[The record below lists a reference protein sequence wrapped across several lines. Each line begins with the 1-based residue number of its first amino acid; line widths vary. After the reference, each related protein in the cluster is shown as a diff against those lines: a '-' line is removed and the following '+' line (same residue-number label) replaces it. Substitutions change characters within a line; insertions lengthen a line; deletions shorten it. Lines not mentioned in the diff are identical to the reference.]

1 MPGNDNIPFDY
12 QGAKSAGYSDQEIQG
27 FLKDKYNF
35 QFDITGAKNSGY
47 SDKEIGDYITNY
59 KPASTQ
65 GPIAPKT
72 ASDYTGFGSHALD
85 VPDDQETINRKNAV
99 VNESNSIIKSSFNSK
114 HADAA
119 IDKAAQDAFMKDN
132 PLPPQDPNSETQPI
146 PKPVIKLLP
155 SQLKENREAFKE
167 TVSPFDDA
175 GKKIIENSRSISKDP
190 DYISNINAAGYAA
203 KRGVNYDEG
212 TYNKIKGGKYGYDFM
227 RDKPT
232 IKLNVAQDFIQGVED
247 KYNAVNKADDLAT
260 KSKEEI
266 IADEENNRDQNL
278 PDAPI
283 PESKGWAYDIG
294 NNAAGFEKM
303 ILGGMASAIPGAA
316 PALGPTLG
324 TLFISHDA
332 GKAAAGGTFT
342 EVYHTLRNQ
351 GVNQSDAFDTAM
363 NQAKFNGASAAA
375 QMALMSYAG
384 MTSGTKPL
392 FGTTYGKGFKTL
404 MTSLGQNVKPAI
416 GNLMKELPAQAG
428 YAGAFKALENI
439 NSGKPIGDDVAN
451 SMIGVTKFL
460 GVLHALGAARSSLTP
475 RGIEVGL
482 NGVAGAN
489 PELVER
495 GINTLEAQKKLTPEE
510 SDKLRKDI
518 SNQIDLNKGLKDN
531 TPQEN
536 KQKIQDLIAK
546 RTSLE
551 NQLDP
556 EHPDFVDKAYH
567 PDIKEQINGVK
578 KEKADGTTEGK
589 DGINE
594 KIRQLSEPVK
604 DDEGALVKS
613 DADMA
618 KGMIEER
625 AVNGKLGGYPTND
638 PDALLKAIAEQAHG
652 GTTLD
657 DKFVSSRPLTEK
669 AFGKDLVDLATK
681 IHPEHILAD
690 EPKST
695 TGGIPVE
702 SEPELRTLDYGDWKG
717 KPESKESQDKIKQ
730 EILNNEPIGVSGE
743 KLSDFANRVLPAA
756 KKIMDNPDENT
767 TIVTHSSVIKALNA
781 WDEMGRPDKID
792 ETNRK
797 EFAEKYIAEKP
808 EKEGHLNSF
817 KSDTNGTT
825 THVIRHGETE
835 DNKLSEFRE
844 DNTELTPKGEAQAV
858 KAGQE
863 LHKVTGGNI
872 PRINTSDLPRTV
884 ATSGIIGKEF
894 ENNKTQDNAIPKQ
907 AADEVGVRNE
917 AALRP
922 GMGGQD
928 TGPEGSTDN
937 SGPKSGTE
945 EKSKTEGEEK
955 EPDVSG
961 IKNAISRPER
971 GIRKLPEVEFQK
983 MGSDADIINDGKNLV
998 DSGKI
1003 NPREL
1008 VDRINSDPKSTFTP
1022 DEAKAMQYYM
1032 RQLKTLDTNLRQE
1045 LASATEESHKI
1056 DVRSQLG
1063 QVDDEMDAATAANLK
1078 GGNDWHQIGEIRQ
1091 IVIDDGFNPSRQ
1103 KAAIKDAYGGK
1114 VPEDAQLRIDTAL
1127 KERDAALEDK
1137 NKLENELKQKQAELN
1152 AEKMKK
1158 AADRLQRDTKRAKT
1172 KEQLKVEE
1180 KDLLDELKKAFKR
1193 DIGNA
1198 HAGIPIP
1205 VGTVEALGKLGIN
1218 YFRQGINDLGGIID
1232 KIHDNIKDEIDGI
1245 SKQDIRDLLARYKPL
1260 ETEAYIKDVT
1270 KLEAKAKNL
1279 EEKKVGVPQTTPSR
1293 EKILFQKDTR
1303 WVKANQRVVNA
1314 EYKIKQEKNKAYNS
1328 KQNFVQ
1334 KTLGWANHL
1343 MRLSLLSGK
1352 TVLAK
1357 LSAQATLGSLAS
1369 REPESFMNHVWST
1382 VLPKIGEK
1390 ADIEG
1395 YYNAKANGKFYSEF
1409 FNGKKLQQS
1418 ILDIAKTG
1426 SSALTKERENQ
1437 IYEHTPILDL
1447 PTDLH
1452 TIIKDPPKRAAYEWA
1467 LEHILTN
1474 LEKQGIDINN
1484 PLVLEGAKDRAFAR
1498 AKYEIFLEDNSV
1510 SRKFAEWESKWR
1522 GEGNNGA
1529 MKSFM
1534 LHFFF
1539 PVSKVPTNIARRVGA
1554 YTAGVPMGAFK
1565 AREAFSKGIDKL
1577 SPDEANQ
1584 IIRLLSKGSVG
1595 WALFGVGLY
1604 GAHSAFG
1611 GVYNK
1616 EVNDKKGKL
1625 DVGQLGLNKMKVGD
1639 LDVPEAVQHAIPL
1652 QLMQLGATYRIIHDH
1667 YANAGAGDLESNFKS
1682 AIGSTAAVVSNIPVV
1697 ETPIHLAGAIFN
1709 EPNERKRFENDMK
1722 RRVEPQILR
1731 ETGVIPPDKPS
1742 PNKRASKSK
1751 AIE

>member
-1 MPGNDNIPFDY
+1 
-12 QGAKSAGYSDQEIQG
+12 
-27 FLKDKYNF
+27 
-35 QFDITGAKNSGY
+35 
-47 SDKEIGDYITNY
+47 
-59 KPASTQ
+59 
-65 GPIAPKT
+65 
-72 ASDYTGFGSHALD
+72 
-85 VPDDQETINRKNAV
+85 
-99 VNESNSIIKSSFNSK
+99 
-114 HADAA
+114 
-119 IDKAAQDAFMKDN
+119 
-132 PLPPQDPNSETQPI
+132 
-146 PKPVIKLLP
+146 
-155 SQLKENREAFKE
+155 
-167 TVSPFDDA
+167 
-175 GKKIIENSRSISKDP
+175 
-190 DYISNINAAGYAA
+190 
-203 KRGVNYDEG
+203 
-212 TYNKIKGGKYGYDFM
+212 M
-227 RDKPT
+227 RL
-232 IKLNVAQDFIQGVED
+232 I
-247 KYNAVNKADDLAT
+247 KADDLAT

-594 KIRQLSEPVK
+594 KIRQLSEPIK
-604 DDEGALVKS
+604 TNENAPLIKS
-613 DADMA
+613 DTDIA
-618 KGMIEER
+618 KELINKK
-625 AVNGKLGGYPTND
+625 AVNGKIGNYDVSD
-638 PDALLKAIAEQAHG
+638 PSVLLKNIAEQAHG
-652 GTTLD
+652 GSMLEGR
-657 DKFVSSRPLTEK
+657 FVSSRPGTEEM
-669 AFGKDLVDLATK
+669 FGKDLVDLATK

-690 EPKST
+690 EPEST
-695 TGGIPVE
+695 TGADFKKDGSPLTNEEEATLKNLYKKDFKKETLTDDEQSEFDRLKRKRIEANRKSDLDNQVSDVTKINDDIEYTPDGVKPTGKGYIGENWKAVIEDRYGGKKILRISKLNPDSGEFENIHTSTHDNIDDALAEYKKRNKGIEDEINARHDEKLKDITSPKIEIREGGIPVE

-817 KSDTNGTT
+817 KSDKNGTT

-894 ENNKTQDNAIPKQ
+894 ENNKTQDNGSLSIEKPDA
-907 AADEVGVRNE
+907 VGVRNE

-922 GMGGQD
+922 GVGGQD

-955 EPDVSG
+955 EPDVS
-961 IKNAISRPER
+961 
-971 GIRKLPEVEFQK
+971 V
-983 MGSDADIINDGKNLV
+983 
-998 DSGKI
+998 
-1003 NPREL
+1003 
-1008 VDRINSDPKSTFTP
+1008 
-1022 DEAKAMQYYM
+1022 Y
-1032 RQLKTLDTNLRQE
+1032 
-1045 LASATEESHKI
+1045 
-1056 DVRSQLG
+1056 
-1063 QVDDEMDAATAANLK
+1063 
-1078 GGNDWHQIGEIRQ
+1078 
-1091 IVIDDGFNPSRQ
+1091 
-1103 KAAIKDAYGGK
+1103 
-1114 VPEDAQLRIDTAL
+1114 
-1127 KERDAALEDK
+1127 
-1137 NKLENELKQKQAELN
+1137 
-1152 AEKMKK
+1152 KK
-1158 AADRLQRDTKRAKT
+1158 C
-1172 KEQLKVEE
+1172 
-1180 KDLLDELKKAFKR
+1180 
-1193 DIGNA
+1193 
-1198 HAGIPIP
+1198 
-1205 VGTVEALGKLGIN
+1205 
-1218 YFRQGINDLGGIID
+1218 
-1232 KIHDNIKDEIDGI
+1232 
-1245 SKQDIRDLLARYKPL
+1245 
-1260 ETEAYIKDVT
+1260 YI
-1270 KLEAKAKNL
+1270 
-1279 EEKKVGVPQTTPSR
+1279 
-1293 EKILFQKDTR
+1293 
-1303 WVKANQRVVNA
+1303 
-1314 EYKIKQEKNKAYNS
+1314 
-1328 KQNFVQ
+1328 
-1334 KTLGWANHL
+1334 
-1343 MRLSLLSGK
+1343 
-1352 TVLAK
+1352 
-1357 LSAQATLGSLAS
+1357 
-1369 REPESFMNHVWST
+1369 
-1382 VLPKIGEK
+1382 
-1390 ADIEG
+1390 
-1395 YYNAKANGKFYSEF
+1395 
-1409 FNGKKLQQS
+1409 
-1418 ILDIAKTG
+1418 
-1426 SSALTKERENQ
+1426 
-1437 IYEHTPILDL
+1437 
-1447 PTDLH
+1447 
-1452 TIIKDPPKRAAYEWA
+1452 
-1467 LEHILTN
+1467 
-1474 LEKQGIDINN
+1474 
-1484 PLVLEGAKDRAFAR
+1484 
-1498 AKYEIFLEDNSV
+1498 
-1510 SRKFAEWESKWR
+1510 
-1522 GEGNNGA
+1522 
-1529 MKSFM
+1529 
-1534 LHFFF
+1534 
-1539 PVSKVPTNIARRVGA
+1539 
-1554 YTAGVPMGAFK
+1554 
-1565 AREAFSKGIDKL
+1565 
-1577 SPDEANQ
+1577 
-1584 IIRLLSKGSVG
+1584 
-1595 WALFGVGLY
+1595 
-1604 GAHSAFG
+1604 
-1611 GVYNK
+1611 
-1616 EVNDKKGKL
+1616 
-1625 DVGQLGLNKMKVGD
+1625 
-1639 LDVPEAVQHAIPL
+1639 
-1652 QLMQLGATYRIIHDH
+1652 
-1667 YANAGAGDLESNFKS
+1667 
-1682 AIGSTAAVVSNIPVV
+1682 
-1697 ETPIHLAGAIFN
+1697 
-1709 EPNERKRFENDMK
+1709 
-1722 RRVEPQILR
+1722 
-1731 ETGVIPPDKPS
+1731 
-1742 PNKRASKSK
+1742 
-1751 AIE
+1751 